1 MLHALVLILAFIGL
15 IKVLK
20 IVLPLLATL
29 PVLLWYGVTW
39 MWERY
44 TKQ

>member
-1 MLHALVLILAFIGL
+1 MLHVVILVLAFIGL

-20 IVLPLLATL
+20 IVIPLIVMLSAA
-29 PVLLWYGVTW
+29 LWYGVCW

-44 TKQ
+44 HD